1 MGSVSPSAAR
11 AVSGRSA
18 RSSGFLSTAYLT
30 SRVAPVAV
38 LSLPHRAWFRN
49 RLRTWSSASL
59 IRETMR
65 NGSRKRPAFGGCFL
79 TPASIRMEARRSSVG
94 CRKNGPSASLPYPS
108 CARTTRS
115 RLWSTATVMHVCPLP
130 VAGLVHAHRG
140 ETVEHGRHRGF
151 QAGGDPARDM
161 AGRPARDA
169 WESAHGLLVGGRH
182 RPRIPHPEIPGEPA
196 ARLRPRHSGDH
207 HAMLR
212 ARLARRQAHE
222 LDPMAAEV
230 LVAPSPPPSSHS
242 GHLRPQ
248 RTPGCR
254 LRHRTRTTGARA
266 GRNGESSAG
275 TSSTTMPLTFGN
287 RLNGLFGQGAFF
299 GCVSWSKNKPA
310 GSAPHTLEFNGS
322 PTNHH
327 PREQQKSPLSLL

>member
-1 MGSVSPSAAR
+1 
-11 AVSGRSA
+11 
-18 RSSGFLSTAYLT
+18 
-30 SRVAPVAV
+30 
-38 LSLPHRAWFRN
+38 
-49 RLRTWSSASL
+49 
-59 IRETMR
+59 
-65 NGSRKRPAFGGCFL
+65 
-79 TPASIRMEARRSSVG
+79 
-94 CRKNGPSASLPYPS
+94 
-108 CARTTRS
+108 
-115 RLWSTATVMHVCPLP
+115 
-130 VAGLVHAHRG
+130 
-140 ETVEHGRHRGF
+140 
-151 QAGGDPARDM
+151 M

-230 LVAPSPPPSSHS
+230 LVAPSPSPPPSSHS

-287 RLNGLFGQGAFF
+287 RLNGLFGQGAFC
-299 GCVSWSKNKPA
+299 GCVFWSKNKPA